1 MTILTLTEA
10 SRATG
15 VARSTLYGYIQRGK
29 LSVTSHPK
37 GGRGVDTVE
46 LQRVFGS
53 LKQTEAPK
61 DTSVKSAD
69 TAEKASA
76 AKKASPVKKA
86 SMAKKASTTKKT
98 KTITKKVD
106 VSRERDEAKRDE
118 AIGLL
123 HQQVRVL
130 QQELAD
136 VKEKLEILE
145 QRSLKPPKPKRR
157 KGKKK
162 SR

>member
-29 LSVTSHPK
+29 LNVTSHPK

-61 DTSVKSAD
+61 DASVESAD
-69 TAEKASA
+69 A
-76 AKKASPVKKA
+76 VKKA
-86 SMAKKASTTKKT
+86 STAKKASTTKKT

-123 HQQVRVL
+123 HQQVKLL

-145 QRSLKPPKPKRR
+145 QRSLKPPKPKRG

-162 SR
+162 GR